1 MLRIYRYQ
9 HNNIEEEVYPINGI
23 YKVYELSAYRFEYVS
38 EAPILDNKI
47 FLEDF
52 PLSYSMFNITRFKIV
67 TIKPEC
73 LFIDCFGFS
82 SLTINNE
89 VFTFNVLIE
98 KLKKND
104 AEDMLLYLWNKN
116 RGLYNIL
123 LSKSSTASINIQET
137 EVCITSKFINYANSF
152 YNKMLEYSTSFKSL
166 PYYVLRPKSELSNY
180 SASLVDADSI
190 PWILNNLDAI
200 SFSPEFRYDPDAIDF
215 DGVYGVIDRL
225 YVNRRAC
232 CYNTYENNIILGSF
246 VRLINKLNS
255 LKREIR
261 NNIDIT
267 RKYSDNEY
275 VDFRDL
281 KKLPYIRLMD
291 EVLTIK
297 RKLEKLYLDYK
308 NIFIDAFPKI
318 ERPMVT
324 PVFISRRHYSN
335 AFKIIQKAWN
345 TNFDFQGDM
354 LLFNIQKMSYLYEVY
369 NFYLLSENVEKEV
382 RNLGFKENVSNND
395 CDAKFLKSYKKD
407 GLIINFYYEP
417 SYFCEKQSLLNLI
430 RIDKSEGSYYRPD
443 FLIEFVVPFSDY
455 IYCIFDA
462 KYSKE
467 KTIGRRLN
475 DCIYKYI
482 LNTGV
487 FQNANRK
494 VDYLYTLA
502 PVEKKVDY
510 IMSDSYYPQ
519 IGIIPSLPSNTT
531 EVQTVIS
538 KIIRKTYERLK

>member
-1 MLRIYRYQ
+1 
-9 HNNIEEEVYPINGI
+9 
-23 YKVYELSAYRFEYVS
+23 
-38 EAPILDNKI
+38 
-47 FLEDF
+47 
-52 PLSYSMFNITRFKIV
+52 
-67 TIKPEC
+67 
-73 LFIDCFGFS
+73 
-82 SLTINNE
+82 
-89 VFTFNVLIE
+89 
-98 KLKKND
+98 
-104 AEDMLLYLWNKN
+104 
-116 RGLYNIL
+116 
-123 LSKSSTASINIQET
+123 
-137 EVCITSKFINYANSF
+137 
-152 YNKMLEYSTSFKSL
+152 
-166 PYYVLRPKSELSNY
+166 
-180 SASLVDADSI
+180 
-190 PWILNNLDAI
+190 
-200 SFSPEFRYDPDAIDF
+200 
-215 DGVYGVIDRL
+215 
-225 YVNRRAC
+225 
-232 CYNTYENNIILGSF
+232 
-246 VRLINKLNS
+246 
-255 LKREIR
+255 
-261 NNIDIT
+261 
-267 RKYSDNEY
+267 
-275 VDFRDL
+275 
-281 KKLPYIRLMD
+281 MD

-443 FLIEFVVPFSDY
+443 FLIEFVVPFSDN